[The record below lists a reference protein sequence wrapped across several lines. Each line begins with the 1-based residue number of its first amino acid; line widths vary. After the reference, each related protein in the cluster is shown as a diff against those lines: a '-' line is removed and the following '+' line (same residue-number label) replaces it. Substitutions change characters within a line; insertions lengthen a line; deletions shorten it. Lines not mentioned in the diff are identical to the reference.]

1 MLTGALRLRVR
12 DICRQ
17 VCHEN
22 EVDILRGVLSSDHV
36 HMFVSVPPKLAISDL
51 VRKMK
56 GRSSCKV
63 QREFPAI
70 RKRYWGCRFW
80 GRGYFSTTN
89 GAITEDVVLQYLKRP
104 AKNLDHGFL
113 AGRAKH
119 TNVALRS
126 PFSLSQVKGRTLW
139 KTTSLILPAP
149 AGSRSLERIGD
160 EAGQDADTCVCG
172 RSVESLSNPVSR
184 RSSCGDFILG

>member
-1 MLTGALRLRVR
+1 MQYDTGSHCVFYHRYHIVWSTKYRYQVLTGDIRLRVR

-17 VCHEN
+17 VCREN

-56 GRSSCKV
+56 GRSSFKV

-89 GAITEDVVLQYLKRP
+89 GAITEDIVLQYLEQHISDP
-104 AKNLDHGFL
+104 TGA
-113 AGRAKH
+113 
-119 TNVALRS
+119 
-126 PFSLSQVKGRTLW
+126 
-139 KTTSLILPAP
+139 
-149 AGSRSLERIGD
+149 SR
-160 EAGQDADTCVCG
+160 
-172 RSVESLSNPVSR
+172 
-184 RSSCGDFILG
+184 